1 MAWWMIALIL
11 MIALASALLLVYAQY
26 HSHHADYAAQ
36 RRFYELLQHNSDE
49 GMERGWVRGVVH
61 RMARGNLARWL
72 PKLEHP
78 DTVQLLRQCGWYTL
92 TGRLIFYISR
102 WLIPAMLAL
111 LMLVYALLAGDALDT
126 QLWAK
131 VFLVAA
137 LGYFIPKRII
147 TRKAKNRRAAM
158 AREMPTAIHLL
169 RMLFDAGLSTEHALR
184 VLHKEGHI
192 LTPELSREL
201 SAAFRQIDA
210 GLDPA
215 DALAEMAAPLEV
227 SELDDLV
234 AILKQVSRHGGNI
247 RQTLVQFAGLVEE
260 RQLSALREYV
270 NVLSGK
276 MSIVMMV
283 FLFPALLIF
292 LAGPG
297 FMSLAKGLGGAF

>member
-1 MAWWMIALIL
+1 MAWWMIAAIM
-11 MIALASALLLVYAQY
+11 MIVLASALMLLYAQY
-26 HSHHADYAAQ
+26 HSHHADHAAQ
-36 RRFYELLQHNSDE
+36 KRFYELLQRNSNE
-49 GMERGWVRGVVH
+49 GMDRGWVRGVVG

-78 DTVQLLRQCGWYTL
+78 ETIQLLRQCGWYTIP
-92 TGRLIFYISR
+92 GRLFFHLSR
-102 WLIPAMLAL
+102 WLVPVLLVLMTAVYLLLNGEGFGIEFLAKAF
-111 LMLVYALLAGDALDT
+111 MAGA
-126 QLWAK
+126 
-131 VFLVAA
+131 V
-137 LGYFIPKRII
+137 GYFIPKRII
-147 TRKAKNRRAAM
+147 IRKAKNRRSALS
-158 AREMPTAIHLL
+158 REMPTAIHLL

-184 VLHKEGHI
+184 VLHKEGHV
-192 LTPELSREL
+192 LTPQLSREL
-201 SAAFRQIDA
+201 TAAFRQIDA

-227 SELDDLV
+227 NELDDLV

-247 RQTLVQFAGLVEE
+247 RETLVKFAQLMED

-276 MSIVMMV
+276 MSVVMMV

>member
-1 MAWWMIALIL
+1 MAWWMIVAVML
-11 MIALASALLLVYAQY
+11 IALASVVLLIYAQH
-26 HSHHADYAAQ
+26 HSHHADHAAQ
-36 RRFYELLQHNSDE
+36 RRFYELLQRNSDDA
-49 GMERGWVRGVVH
+49 MDRGWIRGVVG

-72 PKLEHP
+72 PKFEHP
-78 DTVQLLRQCGWYTL
+78 ETVQLLRQCGWYTTL
-92 TGRLIFYISR
+92 GRLIFHISR
-102 WLIPAMLAL
+102 WLVPIL
-111 LMLVYALLAGDALDT
+111 LTLMTVVYLLLNGDPVNLDF
-126 QLWAK
+126 WAK
-131 VFLVAA
+131 AFMAGA
-137 LGYFIPKRII
+137 IGFFIPKRVIM
-147 TRKAKNRRAAM
+147 RKAKNRRDALS
-158 AREMPTAIHLL
+158 REMPTAIHLL

-184 VLHKEGHI
+184 VLHREGHV
-192 LTPELSREL
+192 LTPELSGEL
-201 SAAFRQIDA
+201 TAAFRQIDA

-227 SELDDLV
+227 NELDDLV

-247 RQTLVQFAGLVEE
+247 RETLVKFAQLMED

-276 MSIVMMV
+276 MSVVMMV